1 MDQVVRKFQGPLDE
15 LESALG
21 FYMIGFHFGWKVLYL
36 IHTKAT
42 VAKYEKLLEINV
54 REIFDEVGPDADRS
68 LAFKA
73 VQSFTNFWRVV
84 SGDDKLP
91 LSRDERRSSM

>member
-1 MDQVVRKFQGPLDE
+1 MDRVIRDFQGPLDE

-42 VAKYEKLLEINV
+42 VAKYEKLLGINV
-54 REIFDEVGPDADRS
+54 RETFDEVGPDADRS
-68 LAFKA
+68 VAFKA

-91 LSRDERRSSM
+91 LTREERRTSN